1 MKIIINL
8 LILYLYL
15 YKYDTYKAQLLFF
28 SEMPILKKK
37 AVEYSYLLPLD
48 TQTAMIINKQFKY
61 FTAAPTG
68 RLRHFLCTKHWR
80 QILIVD

>member
-37 AVEYSYLLPLD
+37 AVE
-48 TQTAMIINKQFKY
+48 Q
-61 FTAAPTG
+61 G
-68 RLRHFLCTKHWR
+68 
-80 QILIVD
+80 